1 MVKTPNKASTSR
13 HSVRLGLEY
22 RVLDEE
28 TKRQRVKK
36 HLDALEKD
44 NVQDDP
50 HANVVINKAIPKFAD
65 ELVYSSGDG
74 IDSTNGKTRKRKA
87 TSDFSPIVDST
98 KKGRKLRA
106 ELAKT
111 RFRKSFT
118 QLTCEEEQ
126 RLRTEEPG
134 ISTYYQIRA
143 PPSKIP
149 PKKFCSVCG
158 LFSKYNC
165 VRCGLKYCSIRC
177 RDIHVDT
184 RCLRWTS

>member
-1 MVKTPNKASTSR
+1 M
-13 HSVRLGLEY
+13 
-22 RVLDEE
+22 
-28 TKRQRVKK
+28 
-36 HLDALEKD
+36 
-44 NVQDDP
+44 QDDP

-87 TSDFSPIVDST
+87 TSDFSPIVDSSKIIFYFQVFKLFLA

-126 RLRTEEPG
+126 
-134 ISTYYQIRA
+134 
-143 PPSKIP
+143 
-149 PKKFCSVCG
+149 VCYFF
-158 LFSKYNC
+158 LFLIINF
-165 VRCGLKYCSIRC
+165 
-177 RDIHVDT
+177 
-184 RCLRWTS
+184 